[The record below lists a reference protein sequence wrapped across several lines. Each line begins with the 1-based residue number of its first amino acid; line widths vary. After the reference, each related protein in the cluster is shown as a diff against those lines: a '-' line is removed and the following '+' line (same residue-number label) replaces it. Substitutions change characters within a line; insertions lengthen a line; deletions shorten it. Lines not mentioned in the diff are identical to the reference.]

1 MNDGTVVI
9 PGNTTIRNTNA
20 YPNHHVIDT
29 QAIIEAIIFGPT
41 DIRSRLH
48 TKKKVQESVNVQQ
61 AGGVLAWWHGSHQ
74 SIINHKS

>member
-1 MNDGTVVI
+1 VDHVV
-9 PGNTTIRNTNA
+9 
-20 YPNHHVIDT
+20 DT

-48 TKKKVQESVNVQQ
+48 TKKVQESVNV
-61 AGGVLAWWHGSHQ
+61 AGSVVAGWHGPHQ